1 MEVVSQEEFTRRKG
15 FNDPEI
21 LRNTCIEQ
29 SGTLFPVMN
38 VPVRGRIAPYAVSHT
53 GFTKYYNQDN
63 NEKYKSE
70 DTVIDFSDVESNKE
84 LIEKQNELRNAEI
97 TILTA
102 ANSDTYTPI
111 YNDEDSPA
119 LTLVKQCLQAKN
131 VPLENYK
138 GRFDTPCDFNNTIR
152 LVTSEKNHTI
162 SIQKIKTIG
171 EKFDIKFKLIAE
183 DQEDSPN
190 AMGVRFEKEI

>member
-1 MEVVSQEEFTRRKG
+1 
-15 FNDPEI
+15 
-21 LRNTCIEQ
+21 
-29 SGTLFPVMN
+29 
-38 VPVRGRIAPYAVSHT
+38 
-53 GFTKYYNQDN
+53 
-63 NEKYKSE
+63 
-70 DTVIDFSDVESNKE
+70 
-84 LIEKQNELRNAEI
+84 
-97 TILTA
+97 
-102 ANSDTYTPI
+102 
-111 YNDEDSPA
+111 
-119 LTLVKQCLQAKN
+119 LVKQCLQAKN

-138 GRFDTPCDFNNTIR
+138 GRFDTPCDFNITIR